1 LLPLWS
7 VSDDVRRGTLRTLRL
22 ANRQLFSVTG
32 LIYRK
37 SAHLP
42 IAVKAL
48 LAVAHQWKSWLP
60 RAEDVLPIRGE

>member
-7 VSDDVRRGTLRTLRL
+7 VSDDVRRGALRTLRL

-37 SAHLP
+37 SAHQPL
-42 IAVKAL
+42 ALRAL
-48 LAVAHQWKSWLP
+48 LKVAHQWKAWLP
-60 RAEDVLPIRGE
+60 RAEDVLAIRSG